1 MSIDQQELA
10 KLQNGELVYGKYEE
24 VEKYAEDTDTCVD
37 RYLDHVNPS
46 TIQAHFKYIG
56 SSALP
61 PFQAARPFYEK
72 DEAGKFAIGIKVF
85 KEKF

>member
-24 VEKYAEDTDTCVD
+24 VEQYATKTETCVD

-46 TIQAHFKYIG
+46 NVQAHFKYIG
-56 SSALP
+56 SSTSP
-61 PFQAARPFYEK
+61 PYQAARPIYLK
-72 DEAGKFAIGIKVF
+72 DEAGKFAIGIKEF